1 LSWFTRSAALAD
13 VGAGFSYRHE
23 LQICPTDA
31 FCGQA
36 LSAGRAPD
44 ADMSAPQEAVTKRAS
59 REIDQAMFSTFE
71 MLLISK
77 FVSALMASNH
87 LPAK

>member
-1 LSWFTRSAALAD
+1 
-13 VGAGFSYRHE
+13 V
-23 LQICPTDA
+23 
-31 FCGQA
+31 GQA

-44 ADMSAPQEAVTKRAS
+44 ADMLAPQEAVTKRAS

-71 MLLISK
+71 MLLIK